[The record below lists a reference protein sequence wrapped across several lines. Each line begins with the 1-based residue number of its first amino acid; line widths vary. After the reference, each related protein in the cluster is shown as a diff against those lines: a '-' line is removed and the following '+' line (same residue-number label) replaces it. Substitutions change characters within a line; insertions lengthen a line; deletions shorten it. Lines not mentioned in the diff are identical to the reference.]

1 MPCYRGCVMANRTQ
15 GPWEVRF
22 YKDGRAS
29 LLASVKSDSAIVIA
43 DMVMSG
49 HVKLDSD
56 FIVESCN
63 SHDSLSADNAR
74 LREELEHLIS
84 IFGCQNAVDPGD
96 DLSGDCKAC
105 SVCIARSALAKG
117 GV

>member
-1 MPCYRGCVMANRTQ
+1 MANRTQ

-43 DMVMSG
+43 DMVMLG

-56 FIVESCN
+56 FIVEACN
-63 SHDSLSADNAR
+63 SHDTLSAENAM
-74 LREELEHLIS
+74 LR
-84 IFGCQNAVDPGD
+84 
-96 DLSGDCKAC
+96 
-105 SVCIARSALAKG
+105 
-117 GV
+117 